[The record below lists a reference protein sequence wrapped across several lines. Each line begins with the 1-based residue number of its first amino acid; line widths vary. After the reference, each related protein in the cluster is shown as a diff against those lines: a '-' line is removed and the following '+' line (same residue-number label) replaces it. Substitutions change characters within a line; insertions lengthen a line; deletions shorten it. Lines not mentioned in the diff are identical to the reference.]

1 MSEMNKRPAEAG
13 QEAIY
18 ASDLPRLLPENQPN
32 LSGPCYLFE
41 QPAELTEI
49 ITESEARSV
58 RLIKGRFG
66 LSPSIAALIAH
77 LAGLG
82 PREVRNV

>member
-1 MSEMNKRPAEAG
+1 MSQMNKRPANAG
-13 QEAIY
+13 QGAIS
-18 ASDLPRLLPENQPN
+18 ASDHARLLVENEPHLPEPCH
-32 LSGPCYLFE
+32 LSG
-41 QPAELTEI
+41 QPAHCTLM
-49 ITESEARSV
+49 ITGSEMPSV
-58 RLIKGRFG
+58 RRIKDRFG